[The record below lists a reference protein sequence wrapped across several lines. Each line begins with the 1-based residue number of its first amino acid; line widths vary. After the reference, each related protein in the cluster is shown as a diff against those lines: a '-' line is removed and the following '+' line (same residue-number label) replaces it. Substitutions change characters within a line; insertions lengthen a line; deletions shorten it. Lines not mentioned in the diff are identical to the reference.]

1 MNNLL
6 KNGLSEI
13 TRAGRKAVR
22 DVSSEASIRSL
33 RNVLGRGRMSAGD
46 ATAAV
51 VNSQAAQKTAVAV
64 RTAVSAGPV
73 RELAVICGRA
83 GVAGAVVDGALGG
96 VHAAKLMRDGKIDSK
111 QAVMHVGAEAGCGF
125 VTSTAGTAGTLA
137 AYMLIGSMGPA
148 ALVAGMGAS
157 LGSRYVY
164 RRVVGETLPET
175 ESAEKRNRDEDSDP
189 MEDIGPRPQ

>member
-1 MNNLL
+1 MKNLL
-6 KNGLSEI
+6 KNGLEEMS
-13 TRAGRKAVR
+13 RVGRQAVR
-22 DVSSEASIRSL
+22 EVSRESRIRSV
-33 RNVLGRGRMSAGD
+33 RNALGRGRLTASD
-46 ATAAV
+46 ATVAV
-51 VNSQAAQKTAVAV
+51 VHSQAAQKTALVA
-64 RTAVSAGPV
+64 RAAVSAGPV

-96 VHAAKLMRDGKIDSK
+96 VHAAKLVHAGQIDGK
-111 QAVMHVGAEAGCGF
+111 QAALHVGAEAGCGF

-157 LGSRYVY
+157 LGSRYMY
-164 RRVVGETLPET
+164 RKVVGETLPE
-175 ESAEKRNRDEDSDP
+175 EKTAKKKRDDDSDI